1 MMHGPIY
8 TFLYWVV
15 RFGLFLYHPIFKVV
29 GRKGVPKTGRV
40 LFCCNHSGLAD
51 PVWLV
56 MALYKDHMPRIMAKK
71 EAMAVP
77 VLGWFLR
84 TIGVFGID
92 RDGVDISGIKTGIK
106 CLRDEQQLLI
116 FPEGTRVKAGERRP
130 GKRGAVVLAQRT
142 DTPIVPIYLTQ
153 KRRPFSKL
161 TCVFGE
167 PYKVEFSSRR
177 PTEAE
182 LEAATQ
188 DLMDRIY
195 ALEAGA

>member
-1 MMHGPIY
+1 M
-8 TFLYWVV
+8 
-15 RFGLFLYHPIFKVV
+15 
-29 GRKGVPKTGRV
+29 
-40 LFCCNHSGLAD
+40 
-51 PVWLV
+51 
-56 MALYKDHMPRIMAKK
+56 
-71 EAMAVP
+71 
-77 VLGWFLR
+77 
-84 TIGVFGID
+84 
-92 RDGVDISGIKTGIK
+92 DISGIKTGIK

>member
-1 MMHGPIY
+1 M
-8 TFLYWVV
+8 
-15 RFGLFLYHPIFKVV
+15 
-29 GRKGVPKTGRV
+29 
-40 LFCCNHSGLAD
+40 
-51 PVWLV
+51 
-56 MALYKDHMPRIMAKK
+56 
-71 EAMAVP
+71 
-77 VLGWFLR
+77 
-84 TIGVFGID
+84 
-92 RDGVDISGIKTGIK
+92 
-106 CLRDEQQLLI
+106 
-116 FPEGTRVKAGERRP
+116 
-130 GKRGAVVLAQRT
+130 LAQRT